1 MRARGES
8 RVAWA
13 RVVLALFALLAPG
26 AARAQQSKSAQ
37 QTVDKQVD
45 PAREEK
51 AAGDWIALPVL
62 YYSPET
68 LLAGGAVG
76 IYYFRL
82 PGSDPETRASNI
94 KGDFIYTMRSQF
106 LAQMSPQ
113 FYFDDEKYFLDTD
126 FSYVRF
132 FDRYWGVGN
141 DTPDAAREEY
151 TSDTIRGRVG
161 LLRRLPPYA
170 NFGPRY
176 HVEEFTLREFEQGK
190 LIDTDRSVIGA
201 RYSLITGF
209 GVEFQYDS
217 RDNYFSAT
225 KGSYL
230 SGQAL
235 VYTRTLGGTATYLRY
250 TLDARKFFPTW
261 RGQVLA
267 LQAYF
272 NAVTSGVPFTSL
284 AQLGGINLSRGI
296 FDGRY
301 RDLLAAIVQVEY
313 RVPIYWR
320 FGVVG
325 FAALGQVSSSLTGFT
340 LKGVHP
346 SGGGGLRFLLKEDE
360 RIFLRADVGFAG
372 TEPSFYF
379 TANEA
384 F

>member
-1 MRARGES
+1 MLRRARSTGA
-8 RVAWA
+8 RIAWA
-13 RVVLALFALLAPG
+13 VALACGLVAPS
-26 AARAQQSKSAQ
+26 ARAQQPKSAQ

-45 PAREEK
+45 PVREDK

-82 PGSDPETRASNI
+82 PGSDKETRASNI
-94 KGDFIYTMRSQF
+94 KGDFIYTMRQQF

-141 DTPDAAREEY
+141 NTPDSAQEEY

-170 NFGPRY
+170 NFGPRL
-176 HVEEFTLREFEQGK
+176 HVEEFTLREFERGK
-190 LIDTDRSVIGA
+190 LIDTDPTVIGA
-201 RYSLITGF
+201 RESLITGF

-225 KGSYL
+225 TGSYV
-230 SGQAL
+230 SAQAL
-235 VYTRTLGGTATYLRY
+235 VFTRTLGGTATYLRY
-250 TLDARKFFPTW
+250 TLDARRFFPTW

-267 LQAYF
+267 IQGYF

-301 RDLLAAIVQVEY
+301 RDLLAAVVQAEY

-325 FAALGQVSSSLTGFT
+325 FAALGEVSSSLTGFT
-340 LKGVHP
+340 FKGIHP
-346 SGGGGLRFLLKEDE
+346 SGGGGVRFLLKEDE
-360 RIFLRADVGFAG
+360 RIFLRADVGFGSAA
-372 TEPSFYF
+372 SFYF